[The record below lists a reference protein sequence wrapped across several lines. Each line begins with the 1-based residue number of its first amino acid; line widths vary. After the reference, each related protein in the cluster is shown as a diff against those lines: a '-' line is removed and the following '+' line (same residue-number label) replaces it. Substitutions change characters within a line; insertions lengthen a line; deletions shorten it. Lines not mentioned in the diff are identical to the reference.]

1 MAEEAPKTTP
11 PPAPTAAE
19 TIPDAPTAAETTP
32 AAPTASETTPAE
44 AEGEHQPA
52 DLMTSA
58 RTLAEAAQAAATQQ
72 TDKIDKAKVAEA
84 AENVLEA
91 AKSTGTLDD
100 KGGIGQYLD
109 KAQDY
114 LHQMHSGDAGK
125 EETDKD
131 KENETET
138 GGGSAA
144 GGFMKMAQGFFK

>member
-11 PPAPTAAE
+11 AAV
-19 TIPDAPTAAETTP
+19 
-32 AAPTASETTPAE
+32 
-44 AEGEHQPA
+44 EGEHQPA

-58 RTLAEAAQAAATQQ
+58 RNLAASTQAAATQL
-72 TDKIDKAKVAEA
+72 TDKFDKAKMAES
-84 AENVLEA
+84 AENALEA
-91 AKSTGTLDD
+91 AKTKGKLDD
-100 KGGIGQYLD
+100 KSGVGQYVN

-131 KENETET
+131 KEEKEET
-138 GGGSAA
+138 GGGAA